1 MGDLDPIAFDIET
14 SGLDESAV
22 LTVAGLAH
30 SLGEVLILNTSGRQ
44 ANSSQ
49 LENRLQSESVD
60 TVEVLVTESEKELLK
75 TLPQLAHERLDDDK
89 HYLTAYNGET
99 WNGGFD
105 LPFVRTAC
113 ISHSIDWPF
122 PDMAYADVFE
132 FVDRF
137 DTGDVND
144 LCGVYSLLV
153 DEPSCDP
160 FDDSGSAVS
169 AFEDADWEPLLLH
182 NLADI
187 QRTLKL
193 ATLGER
199 YVPRSDFQ
207 MKNLNPPNVQ
217 SDWE

>member
-1 MGDLDPIAFDIET
+1 MGSLDPIAFDIET
-14 SGLDESAV
+14 SGLDDSAV

-30 SLGEVLILNTSGRQ
+30 SLGEVLILNTSGRT
-44 ANSSQ
+44 ANSSR
-49 LENRLQSESVD
+49 LEHALQQESNGN
-60 TVEVLVTESEKELLK
+60 VEVLLADDEEALLRI
-75 TLPQLAHERLDDDK
+75 LHEVANDRLDDDK

-113 ISHSIDWPF
+113 VSHGIDWPF
-122 PDMAYADVFE
+122 PDIAYADVFE

-144 LCGVYSLLV
+144 LCGVYSMLV

-160 FDDSGSAVS
+160 FDDSGSAVNT
-169 AFEDADWEPLLLH
+169 FENADWELLLLH

-187 QRTLKL
+187 QRTLEL
-193 ATLGER
+193 AALGEK
-199 YVPRSDFQ
+199 YVPRSDFN
-207 MKNLNPPNVQ
+207 MKNLNPPSVQ
-217 SDWE
+217 SN